1 VRSTTPQPSLNA
13 NVDNT
18 KRHTNAIY
26 YINCCFYKYGAFG
39 VFYYFIILLFNNKE
53 YPMDLV
59 TGVSLPMWMDIGLGI
74 SALVF
79 GFFVGAWRQV
89 ATNRKKNKANKN
101 INWQVHSQIH
111 ELLTELRFS
120 TDAARTQLVQ
130 FHNGEYFMDGVSM
143 RKLSL
148 THESVSKGVSEG
160 GERLH
165 GFLLSLFTPLVGKVL
180 DDVAVL
186 HHTKQE
192 KDSFFKNF
200 FLAENIDSY
209 MVLPIKH
216 SGMSSGYVIV
226 QWCSP
231 AKTKSVQKKVE
242 DIAEFMLETRNQIQI
257 QLDDQMRT
265 VHD

>member
-1 VRSTTPQPSLNA
+1 VNSE
-13 NVDNT
+13 
-18 KRHTNAIY
+18 
-26 YINCCFYKYGAFG
+26 F
-39 VFYYFIILLFNNKE
+39 FIIVLLNNKE
-53 YPMDLV
+53 YSMDLV
-59 TGVSLPMWMDIGLGI
+59 TGMSLPMWMEIGLAI

-79 GFFVGAWRQV
+79 GFFAGAWRQV
-89 ATNRKKNKANKN
+89 AKNKKKNKVNKN
-101 INWQVHSQIH
+101 IDWQVHSQIH

-148 THESVSKGVSEG
+148 THESLSKGVSAG

-165 GFLLSLFTPLVGKVL
+165 AVLLSLFTPLMGKVL
-180 DDVAVL
+180 DDSAVL
-186 HHTKQE
+186 HLTKQE

-200 FLAENIDSY
+200 FLAENVDSY

-216 SGMSSGYVIV
+216 TGTVSGYVIV
-226 QWCSP
+226 QWGSP
-231 AKTKSVQKKVE
+231 AKKTVQKKVE
-242 DIAEFMLETRNQIQI
+242 EIAEIMLETRNQIQI

-265 VHD
+265 LHD